1 VFLDDATRAVLDDQ
15 VQPILTRTLKDWQSI
30 SIDSADVQNFEGAA
44 KSLRTAFWAFFNSD
58 STEEGL
64 LKIIN
69 LGRDSDTVAAIA
81 GQIFGAYYGFD
92 GLPRPWLNLLVKNTQ
107 PPVGMDKPVVEMI
120 KDFTTMDLKGFDAK
134 QYLVT
139 EPNCFP
145 WHYDTK
151 HPKFKE
157 EFQKVLQLKVDL
169 PKDKAK

>member
-1 VFLDDATRAVLDDQ
+1 M
-15 VQPILTRTLKDWQSI
+15 
-30 SIDSADVQNFEGAA
+30 
-44 KSLRTAFWAFFNSD
+44 
-58 STEEGL
+58 
-64 LKIIN
+64 
-69 LGRDSDTVAAIA
+69 AAIA

-92 GLPRPWLNLLVKNTQ
+92 GLPTPWLNLLAKNTT

-120 KDFTTMDLKGFDAK
+120 KDFTTMDLKDFDADK
-134 QYLVT
+134 YL
-139 EPNCFP
+139 EKNPDMFP